1 MIRQQYRQ
9 CTPDGSLE
17 ILVVNGAFTSLNGEF
32 YFDPAYTGLGLL
44 DCSSLSF
51 LFFALMEDNDN
62 NQIGHH
68 APPDLSTKPVK
79 GILKKPSKFIQD
91 PASARYVPLDHE

>member
-1 MIRQQYRQ
+1 
-9 CTPDGSLE
+9 
-17 ILVVNGAFTSLNGEF
+17 
-32 YFDPAYTGLGLL
+32 
-44 DCSSLSF
+44 
-51 LFFALMEDNDN
+51 MEDNDN

-91 PASARYVPLDHE
+91 PASARYVPLDHEQTLPSAHRTHPPTLTLVFDSLRCAVLL